1 MCLCMWL
8 IPNLSCADFMF
19 LSPRSYLPSHLLLLL
34 LLLLCSSCEGI
45 KVISTN
51 PEVFLP
57 DKSGQAIVLNS
68 SLQDLSEWSLCAR
81 FKTFHFSTYTDI
93 TPFQTVIATGGVWM
107 LAGFAVLP
115 CDRNHQGV
123 TQSSDNN

>member
-8 IPNLSCADFMF
+8 ISNLSCADFMF
-19 LSPRSYLPSHLLLLL
+19 LSPRSYLPSFLPLLLLI
-34 LLLLCSSCEGI
+34 LCSSCEGI
-45 KVISTN
+45 KVFSTN

-57 DKSGQAIVLNS
+57 DKSGQVILLNS
-68 SLQDLSEWSLCAR
+68 SLQDLTEWSLCAR
-81 FKTFHFSTYTDI
+81 FKTFHFSSYPNT
-93 TPFQTVIATGGVWM
+93 TPFQTVIATGGLWM

-123 TQSSDNN
+123 KHS

>member
-1 MCLCMWL
+1 
-8 IPNLSCADFMF
+8 MF
-19 LSPRSYLPSHLLLLL
+19 LHMSTMFLLPLLLLL
-34 LLLLCSSCEGI
+34 LLPVLVLLPLLCSSCEGI

-57 DKSGQAIVLNS
+57 DKSGQATILNS
-68 SLQDLSEWSLCAR
+68 SLQDLTEWSLCAR
-81 FKTFHFSTYTDI
+81 FKTFHFSTYGDI

-123 TQSSDNN
+123 AQYSTALR